1 VLILL
6 AEMGDKTQLLTLAFA
21 AKLQVRHVLGG
32 VLIGTLANHALA
44 VAFGGAALLIIPVAW
59 VKLGAGLSFIGFGLW
74 TFRGDRLSGSEE
86 KTFGHP
92 LLTVAVSFFLAEMG
106 DKTQLATA
114 VLAADAR
121 ALLPVWI
128 GSSLGMVVADALAIG
143 GGAILGR
150 RVSQRAVK
158 IGAALLFVLFGLVLI
173 WEGVST
179 MKATP
184 SR

>member
-1 VLILL
+1 MSVTRQRRRPSFHDSNSSPSGRSSLALISSHVTLLRTFVLILL

-59 VKLGAGLSFIGFGLW
+59 VKLGAGLSFIGL
-74 TFRGDRLSGSEE
+74 
-86 KTFGHP
+86 
-92 LLTVAVSFFLAEMG
+92 
-106 DKTQLATA
+106 
-114 VLAADAR
+114 
-121 ALLPVWI
+121 
-128 GSSLGMVVADALAIG
+128 
-143 GGAILGR
+143 
-150 RVSQRAVK
+150 
-158 IGAALLFVLFGLVLI
+158 
-173 WEGVST
+173 GVST